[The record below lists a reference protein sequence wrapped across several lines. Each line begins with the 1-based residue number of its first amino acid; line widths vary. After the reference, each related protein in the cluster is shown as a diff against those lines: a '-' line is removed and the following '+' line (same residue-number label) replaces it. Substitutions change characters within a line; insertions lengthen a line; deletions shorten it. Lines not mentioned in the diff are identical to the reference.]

1 MSYSGYD
8 IENTLVLNKASVDR
22 GFGRCQVMR
31 KHVALMKRY
40 AFDRIGD
47 PPSQV
52 DCPTGPSADRFN
64 ILDSDG
70 TAGVGPGQVIVNRHT
85 NKFISKYTS

>member
-8 IENTLVLNKASVDR
+8 IEDALVLNKASVDR

-40 AFDRIGD
+40 ANGTFDRIGVWR
-47 PPSQV
+47 SS
-52 DCPTGPSADRFN
+52 C
-64 ILDSDG
+64 
-70 TAGVGPGQVIVNRHT
+70 
-85 NKFISKYTS
+85 TS